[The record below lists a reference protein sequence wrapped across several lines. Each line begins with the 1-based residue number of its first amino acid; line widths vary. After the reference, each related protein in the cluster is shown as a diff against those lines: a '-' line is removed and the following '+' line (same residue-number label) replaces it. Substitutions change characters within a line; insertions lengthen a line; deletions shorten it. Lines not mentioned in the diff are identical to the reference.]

1 MKQTRL
7 RLHVDTDFA
16 GDTDDACAI
25 AMLLGWPGVDIVGIT
40 TTADPDGRRAG
51 YLAYLLDLAGRDD
64 IPIAAGGPF
73 SLTRGLPMGEP
84 ADHQRFWGVPVEP
97 RPSPPGAALDL
108 LAASVE
114 MGATILA
121 IGPWTNLAALPGG
134 TGAAPVVAM
143 GGWVQP
149 PAPDLPPWGPEMDW
163 NVQCDPDAAV
173 TLLQR
178 SELTLATLPATMR
191 AHLRAADLPRL
202 AASGPVGALLA
213 RQGLAHGREHRMAE
227 LGAAYA
233 GLPDDLLNFQYDPV
247 AAAVAVGWSGA
258 TLATERLVP
267 VREGGMLRFAPDPA
281 GYPVRVLVDIDG
293 PAFAETWLIAVE
305 AVAMGGFRP

>member
-1 MKQTRL
+1 MEEARL

-25 AMLLGWPGVDIVGIT
+25 AMLLGWPDLEIVGIT

-51 YLAYLLDLAGRDD
+51 YLAYLLDLAGRGD
-64 IPIAAGGPF
+64 IPIAAGGPV
-73 SLTRGLPMGEP
+73 SLSTGLPMGEP
-84 ADHQRFWGVPVEP
+84 ADHQRFWDVPVEP
-97 RPSPPGAALDL
+97 RPAPRGAELDL

-121 IGPWTNLAALPGG
+121 IGPWTNLAALPGSTRG
-134 TGAAPVVAM
+134 VPVVAM
-143 GGWVQP
+143 GGWVHP
-149 PAPDLPPWGPEMDW
+149 PAPDLPPWGPDMDW
-163 NVQCDPDAAV
+163 NVQCDPDAAITV
-173 TLLQR
+173 LR
-178 SELTLATLPATMR
+178 EADLTLATLPATMR

-213 RQGLAHGREHRMAE
+213 RQGLAHGNEYRMAD

-247 AAAVAVGWSGA
+247 AAAVAVGWAGV
-258 TLATERLVP
+258 TLTTERLAP
-267 VREGGMLRFAPDPA
+267 VWDDGVLRFAPDPA
-281 GYPVRVLVDIDG
+281 GHPVQILLDVDG
-293 PAFAETWLIAVE
+293 SAFTETWLTAVE
-305 AVAMGGFRP
+305 AADVRNSCA